1 MSDTDFSPVAAEET
15 LAIMDSDALPG
26 AQAPDDLGLR
36 PEDTLIVDV
45 RGFEG
50 PLDLLL
56 TLARNQKVDITR
68 VSILDLAEQYLE
80 FIRTARNMR
89 LELAA
94 DYLVMASW
102 LAYLKSRLLLPVVE
116 EDDEPSGEEL
126 AAALARRLK
135 QLEAMRGVADA
146 LQKRNLMGRDVFA
159 RGMPEPMTSTRRSE
173 YDAELIDLLKAYAH
187 QRQSTVRR
195 PVVIA
200 ERVVLDLK
208 DAREILT
215 RLVGSSAEWVPLHM
229 LLGSYLD
236 DGNRRISVMASS
248 FAASLELARE
258 GHMRLRQDEHFAP
271 LMVRSGAEVG

>member
-1 MSDTDFSPVAAEET
+1 MNDEAMSDDT
-15 LAIMDSDALPG
+15 LPG
-26 AQAPDDLGLR
+26 AQAPDDLALR

-68 VSILDLAEQYLE
+68 VSILGLAEQYLE
-80 FIRTARNMR
+80 FIRKARRMR

-126 AAALARRLK
+126 AAALAKRLK
-135 QLEAMRGVADA
+135 QLEAMRAVADA
-146 LQKRNLMGRDVFA
+146 LQKRNLLGRDVFA
-159 RGMPEPMTSTRRSE
+159 RGMPEPMVATKRSE
-173 YDAELIDLLKAYAH
+173 YEADLVDLLRAYAH
-187 QRQSTVRR
+187 QRQTNVRR

-208 DAREILT
+208 DARDILN
-215 RLVGSSAEWVPLHM
+215 RLIGDYADWVPLDRV
-229 LLGSYLD
+229 LAGYLD
-236 DGNRRISVMASS
+236 DGSRRVSVVASS
-248 FAASLELARE
+248 FAATLELVRE
-258 GHMRLRQDEHFAP
+258 GTINMRQDEHFAP
-271 LMVRSGAEVG
+271 LMIRSGAGTG